1 MNNGF
6 TIIQNAVTSS
16 FIWSKTAYRL
26 FWIDLVMKARPTNN
40 TVFIRGVQIECS
52 PHTVVVSTNAMHVY
66 GLTRKAATTM
76 LRKLVNAGIINM
88 YTERKRT
95 FVTLLDTEY
104 YKYPKTKN
112 GSTAK
117 QNTPTLATAET
128 SKKYM
133 HKIKEIEQN

>member
-16 FIWSKTAYRL
+16 FIWLNPAYRL
-26 FWIDLVMKARPTNN
+26 FWIDLVMKARPINN
-40 TVFIRGVQIECS
+40 TVFIRGVQIDTP

-66 GLTRKAATTM
+66 GLTRSESRIM

-88 YTERKRT
+88 YTHRQRT
-95 FVTLLDTEY
+95 YVTLLDTQY
-104 YKYPKTKN
+104 YKYPKRKN
-112 GSTAK
+112 GSTANK
-117 QNTPTLATAET
+117 NATTPADNTET

-133 HKIKEIEQN
+133 HKIKEMN